1 MKKETSCR
9 LARGASQSPLMMTS
23 IHPLHVLDP
32 MTKQLCRM
40 NSLRKELLS
49 VIEELL
55 SEEGRY

>member
-1 MKKETSCR
+1 
-9 LARGASQSPLMMTS
+9 MMTS